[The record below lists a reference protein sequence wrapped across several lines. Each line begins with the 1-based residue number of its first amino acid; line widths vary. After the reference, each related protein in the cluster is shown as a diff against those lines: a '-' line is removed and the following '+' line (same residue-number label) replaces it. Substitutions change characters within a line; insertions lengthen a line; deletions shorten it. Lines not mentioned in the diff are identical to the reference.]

1 MIPIKKLAGTPRI
14 PAPDDAE
21 VSRLLEQSCWSGI
34 IAVGG
39 EHTVGKKT
47 YGEITYYHLNIAR
60 QKKTE
65 SRTLKPVLRVF
76 LALDGSHAT
85 VWDGEDHARSGEICN
100 IIARK
105 LYTSRQILHTES
117 AFAVGMKYLGCDE
130 TDNPTAFIDMQIERK
145 RNAHNQALARTEMS
159 LMLENFAKLPE
170 YRLAASDET
179 FIRRNV
185 ISERFLF
192 RFSKKVLAD
201 PITGLRQRADFV
213 FCATCGA
220 VEEINPYA
228 EEDYRHG
235 AHAVCPACGTTATV
249 YDIGRSKNTLWRQ
262 GVVEIAAAIDD
273 HTLMLCDFI
282 VAVDYTAISR
292 DNMTLPPLVATRGT
306 RRLIDIKYGIIRRYE
321 PTVQCAEGYYRVVYS
336 PKTSG
341 TVEECTRA
349 PYFSKGPKPWRG
361 INGIWLMHDGGGL
374 GLGDLRYVDLRAVL
388 SGEKGAANTVNI
400 GFRNLAEII
409 LNYIK
414 APRVYEMIAKCGGA
428 RYLDMP
434 PRELY
439 GIGINTGGK
448 TPREVFGVEAKVAR
462 TLLDINNPR
471 WYAKMREA
479 VQSGVPAECLSML
492 GVWFEHCDDGYKKIK
507 HIALLPAKAKEYG
520 YDMDSYRDY
529 IGQAIKLGYNL
540 GDKYYEFPR
549 DLEKAHM
556 DATAAIVLKNDREL
570 QVKVEKRL
578 PALAPYE
585 YSNGRFVIRPAQSIA
600 ELALEAYAQRN
611 CVYTNYSR
619 LYANGACVIAF
630 VRRCDAPE
638 KSYITVQINN
648 EYKIVQARI
657 AMNRLPDNDGKWFLV
672 EYERK
677 VLARLKNQSRK
688 KKVRITA

>member
-21 VSRLLEQSCWSGI
+21 VSRLLEQSCWSRI

-65 SRTLKPVLRVF
+65 SRTLEPVLRVF

-105 LYTSRQILHTES
+105 LYTGGQILHTES
-117 AFAVGMKYLGCDE
+117 AFAIGMKYLGCYE
-130 TDNPTAFIDMQIERK
+130 NDNPTAFIDRQIECK
-145 RNAHNQALARTEMS
+145 RNAHNQALARTETS
-159 LMLENFAKLPE
+159 LMLEAFAKLPE
-170 YRLAASDET
+170 YRLTASDET

-192 RFSKKVLAD
+192 RFSRKVLAD
-201 PITGLRQRADFV
+201 PITGLRQRANFV

-220 VEEINPYA
+220 VEMTDPIAFCYN
-228 EEDYRHG
+228 HG
-235 AHAVCPACGTTATV
+235 ARAVCPACGTTATV

-282 VAVDYTAISR
+282 VAVDYTTISR
-292 DNMTLPPLVATRGT
+292 DNMTLPTLAATRGT
-306 RRLIDIKYGIIRRYE
+306 RRLIDIKSGIIRRYE
-321 PTVQCAEGYYRVVYS
+321 TTVRCKADYYRVVYS
-336 PKTSG
+336 PETSG

-349 PYFSKGPKPWRG
+349 PAYSSGPKPWRG

-374 GLGDLRYVDLRAVL
+374 GLGDLRYADLRAVL

-409 LNYIK
+409 LNYIN
-414 APRVYEMIAKCGGA
+414 APRVYEMMAKCGGA
-428 RYLDMP
+428 RYLSMT

-471 WYAKMREA
+471 WYAKMREV

-492 GVWFEHCDDGYKKIK
+492 GVWFEHYDDGYKKIK

-520 YDMDSYRDY
+520 YDLEIYRDY
-529 IGQAIKLGYNL
+529 IGQAIKLGYDL

-549 DLEKAHM
+549 DLEKAHT
-556 DATAAIVLKNDREL
+556 DATAAIALKNDREL
-570 QVKVEKRL
+570 QVKIEKRL

-600 ELALEAYAQRN
+600 ELALEADAQRN
-611 CVYTNYSR
+611 CVYKNYSR

-638 KSYITVQINN
+638 KSYITVEINN

-657 AMNRLPDNDGKWFLV
+657 AMNRLPDDDGKQFLV

>member
-21 VSRLLEQSCWSGI
+21 VSRLLEQSCWSRI
-34 IAVGG
+34 FAVGG
-39 EHTVGKKT
+39 EHTVGNKT
-47 YGEITYYHLNIAR
+47 YGEITYYNLNITC

-65 SRTLKPVLRVF
+65 SRTLEPVLRVF

-85 VWDGEDHARSGEICN
+85 VRDGEDHARSGEIGN

-105 LYTSRQILHTES
+105 FYTGGQILHTES
-117 AFAVGMKYLGCDE
+117 AFAAGMKYLGCGE
-130 TDNPTAFIDMQIERK
+130 TDNPTVFIDRQVEAK
-145 RNAHNQALARTEMS
+145 RNRRNAIHAKAKRER
-159 LMLENFAKLPE
+159 MLDAFAKLPE
-170 YRLAASDET
+170 YGLGAEDET
-179 FIRRNV
+179 
-185 ISERFLF
+185 
-192 RFSKKVLAD
+192 VLAD

-220 VEEINPYA
+220 VEWIDPYPCA
-228 EEDYRHG
+228 GDYRHG

-282 VAVDYTAISR
+282 VAVDYSTISR

-306 RRLIDIKYGIIRRYE
+306 RRLIDIKTGDVWRFE
-321 PTVQCAEGYYRVVYS
+321 PTVSNPAGYNQVYYS
-336 PKTSG
+336 PITSG
-341 TVEECTRA
+341 TVADCTRA
-349 PYFSKGPKPWRG
+349 PYYSKGPAPWRD
-361 INGIWLMHDGGGL
+361 INGIWLMRGSDGLLL
-374 GLGDLRYVDLRAVL
+374 GELKYTDLPAVL
-388 SGEKGAANTVNI
+388 SGFKGDAIAVNI
-400 GFRNLAEII
+400 NFYNLAWII
-409 LNYIK
+409 RNYIQ
-414 APRVYEMIAKCGGA
+414 APRVYEMMAKCGGVE
-428 RYLDMP
+428 YLDIRP
-434 PRELY
+434 SELS
-439 GIGINTGGK
+439 GMGINMDGK
-448 TPREVFGVEAKVAR
+448 TPREVFGVDAKAAR
-462 TLLDINNPR
+462 TLLAINNPQMYR
-471 WYAKMREA
+471 RTRDAICA
-479 VQSGVPAECLSML
+479 GIPAESASML
-492 GVWFEHCDDGYKKIK
+492 EVWFDHHDDGYKKLK

-520 YDMDSYRDY
+520 YDLEIYRDY
-529 IGQAIKLGYNL
+529 IGQAIKLGYDL

-549 DLEKAHM
+549 DLEKAHT
-556 DATAAIVLKNDREL
+556 DATAAIALKNDREL
-570 QVKVEKRL
+570 QVKIEKRL

-600 ELALEAYAQRN
+600 ELALEADAQRN
-611 CVYTNYSR
+611 CVYKNYSR

-638 KSYITVQINN
+638 KSYITVEINN

-657 AMNRLPDNDGKWFLV
+657 AMNRLPDDDGKQFLV

>member
-1 MIPIKKLAGTPRI
+1 MIPVKKLAGTPRI

-21 VSRLLEQSCWSGI
+21 VSRLLEQSCWSRI
-34 IAVGG
+34 FAVGG
-39 EHTVGKKT
+39 EHTVGNKT
-47 YGEITYYHLNIAR
+47 YGEITYYHLNITC
-60 QKKTE
+60 QKKAE
-65 SRTLKPVLRVF
+65 SRTLEPVLRVF

-85 VWDGEDHARSGEICN
+85 VRDGEDHARSGEIGN
-100 IIARK
+100 IISRK
-105 LYTSRQILHTES
+105 FYTGGQILHTGS

-130 TDNPTAFIDMQIERK
+130 TDNPTAFIDMQIKCQRD
-145 RNAHNQALARTEMS
+145 AHNQALARTETS

-220 VEEINPYA
+220 VEWTDPCA
-228 EEDYRHG
+228 GDYRHG

-321 PTVQCAEGYYRVVYS
+321 PTVQCKAGYYRVVYS

-341 TVEECTRA
+341 AVDECTRA
-349 PYFSKGPKPWRG
+349 PAYSSGPKPWRG

-388 SGEKGAANTVNI
+388 SGEKGAANAVNI

-439 GIGINTGGK
+439 EIGINTGGK
-448 TPREVFGVEAKVAR
+448 TPREVFGVDAKVAR

-471 WYAKMREA
+471 RYGQMRAA
-479 VQSGVPAECLSML
+479 VQSGVSAECLSML
-492 GVWFEHCDDGYKKIK
+492 DVWFDHHDDGYKKLK

-520 YDMDSYRDY
+520 YDMEIYRDY
-529 IGQAIKLGYNL
+529 IRQAVELGYDL

-549 DLEKAHM
+549 DLEKAHT
-556 DATAAIVLKNDREL
+556 DATAAIALKNDRKL
-570 QVKVEKRL
+570 QVKIEKRL

-600 ELALEAYAQRN
+600 ELALEADAQRN
-611 CVYTNYSR
+611 CVYKNYSR

-638 KSYITVQINN
+638 KSYITVEINN

-657 AMNRLPDNDGKWFLV
+657 AMNRLPDDDGKQFLV

>member
-1 MIPIKKLAGTPRI
+1 MIPIKKLSGTPRI

-21 VSRLLEQSCWSGI
+21 MSRLLEQSCWSRI

-39 EHTVGKKT
+39 EHTVGEKT
-47 YGEITYYHLNIAR
+47 YGEITYYHLNITR
-60 QKKTE
+60 QKKAE
-65 SRTLKPVLRVF
+65 SRTLEPVLRVF
-76 LALDGSHAT
+76 LAPDGSHAT
-85 VWDGEDHARSGEICN
+85 VWDGENHARSGKICN

-105 LYTSRQILHTES
+105 FYTGGQILHTES
-117 AFAVGMKYLGCDE
+117 AFAVGMKYLGCGE
-130 TDNPTAFIDMQIERK
+130 TDNPTAYIDRQVEAKRSR
-145 RNAHNQALARTEMS
+145 RNAIHTKAERAR
-159 LMLENFAKLPE
+159 MLDAFAKLPE
-170 YRLAASDET
+170 YRLGVEDET

-201 PITGLRQRADFV
+201 PITGLKRRTEFV

-220 VEEINPYA
+220 IEETDPCA
-228 EEDYRHG
+228 GDYRHG
-235 AHAVCPACGTTATV
+235 ARAVCPACGTTATV

-262 GVVEIAAAIDD
+262 GVVEIAAAIND

-321 PTVQCAEGYYRVVYS
+321 PTVRCKAGYYRVVHS

-341 TVEECTRA
+341 TIEGSTRGA
-349 PYFSKGPKPWRG
+349 PYFSNGPAPWRE

-439 GIGINTGGK
+439 EIGINTGGK
-448 TPREVFGVEAKVAR
+448 TPREVFGVDAKVAR

-471 WYAKMREA
+471 WYGQMREA
-479 VQSGVPAECLSML
+479 VQSGVSAECLSML
-492 GVWFEHCDDGYKKIK
+492 DVWLEHHDDGYKKIK

-520 YDMDSYRDY
+520 YDLEIYRDY
-529 IGQAIKLGYNL
+529 IRQAVELGYDL

-549 DLEKAHM
+549 DLEKAHL
-556 DATAAIVLKNDREL
+556 DATTAIVLKNDREL
-570 QVKVEKRL
+570 QVKIEKRI

-585 YSNGRFVIRPAQSIA
+585 YSNGKFVIRAAQSIA
-600 ELALEAYAQRN
+600 ELALEAEAQHN
-611 CVYTNYSR
+611 CVYKNYSR
-619 LYANGACVIAF
+619 HYANGACVIAF

-638 KSYITVQINN
+638 KSYITVEINN

-657 AMNRLPDNDGKWFLV
+657 AKNRLPDDEGKQFLA

-677 VLARLKNQSRK
+677 VLMRLKNQNRK
-688 KKVRITA
+688 RKERITA

>member
-1 MIPIKKLAGTPRI
+1 MIPVKKLAGTPRI

-21 VSRLLEQSCWSGI
+21 VSRLLEQSCWSRI
-34 IAVGG
+34 FAVGG

-65 SRTLKPVLRVF
+65 SRTLDPVLRVF

-105 LYTSRQILHTES
+105 LYTGGQILHTGS
-117 AFAVGMKYLGCDE
+117 AFAVGMKYLGCYE
-130 TDNPTAFIDMQIERK
+130 NENPTAFIDWQIECK
-145 RNAHNQALARTEMS
+145 RNAHNRALARSETS

-170 YRLAASDET
+170 YRLTASDET

-201 PITGLRQRADFV
+201 PITGLRQRANFV

-220 VEEINPYA
+220 VEMTDPIAFCYN
-228 EEDYRHG
+228 HG
-235 AHAVCPACGTTATV
+235 ARAVCPACGTTATV

-306 RRLIDIKYGIIRRYE
+306 RRLIDISSGIIRRYE
-321 PTVQCAEGYYRVVYS
+321 PTVRCNAGYYRVVYS
-336 PKTSG
+336 PETSG

-349 PYFSKGPKPWRG
+349 PAYSSGPKPWRG
-361 INGIWLMHDGGGL
+361 INGIWLMHAGGGL
-374 GLGDLRYVDLRAVL
+374 ELGDLRYADLRAVL
-388 SGEKGAANTVNI
+388 SGEKGTESTVNI
-400 GFRNLAEII
+400 GFRNLAEIVM
-409 LNYIK
+409 NYIK

-428 RYLDMP
+428 RYLSMT
-434 PRELY
+434 PRELHE
-439 GIGINTGGK
+439 IGINTDGK
-448 TPREVFGVEAKVAR
+448 TPREVFGVDAKAAR
-462 TLLDINNPR
+462 TLLDINDPR
-471 WYAKMREA
+471 WYGKMRKA

-492 GVWFEHCDDGYKKIK
+492 DVWFEHHDDGYKKLK
-507 HIALLPAKAKEYG
+507 HIALLPTKAKEYG
-520 YDMDSYRDY
+520 YDTEIYRDY
-529 IGQAIKLGYNL
+529 IGQAIKLGYDL

-549 DLEKAHM
+549 DLEKAHT
-556 DATAAIVLKNDREL
+556 DATAAIALKNDREL
-570 QVKVEKRL
+570 QVKIEKRL
-578 PALAPYE
+578 PTLAPYE
-585 YSNGRFVIRPAQSIA
+585 YSNGKFVIRPAQSIA
-600 ELALEAYAQRN
+600 ELALEADAQRN
-611 CVYTNYSR
+611 CVYKNYSR

-638 KSYITVQINN
+638 KSYITVEINN

-657 AMNRLPDNDGKWFLV
+657 AKNRLPDDEGKQFLA

-677 VLARLKNQSRK
+677 VLMRLKNQSRK
-688 KKVRITA
+688 KKERITA

>member
-21 VSRLLEQSCWSGI
+21 VSRLLEQSCWSRI
-34 IAVGG
+34 FAVGG
-39 EHTVGKKT
+39 EHTVGNKT
-47 YGEITYYHLNIAR
+47 YGEITYYNLNITC

-65 SRTLKPVLRVF
+65 SRTLEPVLRVF

-85 VWDGEDHARSGEICN
+85 VRDGEDHARSGEIGN
-100 IIARK
+100 IISRK
-105 LYTSRQILHTES
+105 FYTGGQILHTES
-117 AFAVGMKYLGCDE
+117 AFAAGMKYLGCGE
-130 TDNPTAFIDMQIERK
+130 TDNPTTYIDRQVEAK
-145 RNAHNQALARTEMS
+145 RNRRNAIHAKAERAR
-159 LMLENFAKLPE
+159 MLDAFAKLPE
-170 YRLAASDET
+170 YRVSAEDET

-201 PITGLRQRADFV
+201 PISGLKRRTEFV

-220 VEEINPYA
+220 VEETDPCVG
-228 EEDYRHG
+228 DYRHG
-235 AHAVCPACGTTATV
+235 AHAVCPACGTTAKV

-273 HTLMLCDFI
+273 HTLMLCDFT

-321 PTVQCAEGYYRVVYS
+321 PTVQCKAGYYRVVHS
-336 PKTSG
+336 PETSG
-341 TVEECTRA
+341 TVDECTRA
-349 PYFSKGPKPWRG
+349 PYYSKGPAPWRG
-361 INGIWLMHDGGGL
+361 INGIWLMHAGGGL
-374 GLGDLRYVDLRAVL
+374 GLGDLRYADLRAIL
-388 SGEKGAANTVNI
+388 SGEKGTESTVNI
-400 GFRNLAEII
+400 GFRNLAKIV

-428 RYLDMP
+428 RYLCMT

-439 GIGINTGGK
+439 EIGINTGGK
-448 TPREVFGVEAKVAR
+448 TPREVFGVDAKAAR
-462 TLLDINNPR
+462 TLLDINDPR
-471 WYAKMREA
+471 WYGKMREA

-492 GVWFEHCDDGYKKIK
+492 DVWFEHHDGGYKKLK
-507 HIALLPAKAKEYG
+507 HIALLPTKAKEYG
-520 YDMDSYRDY
+520 YDTEIYRDY
-529 IGQAIKLGYNL
+529 IGQAIKLGYDL

-549 DLEKAHM
+549 DLEKAHT
-556 DATAAIVLKNDREL
+556 DATAAIALKNDREL
-570 QVKVEKRL
+570 QVKIEKRL
-578 PALAPYE
+578 PTLAPYE
-585 YSNGRFVIRPAQSIA
+585 YSNGKFVIRPAQSIA
-600 ELALEAYAQRN
+600 ELALEADAQRN
-611 CVYTNYSR
+611 CVYKNYSR

-630 VRRCDAPE
+630 VRKCDAPE
-638 KSYITVQINN
+638 KSYITVEINN

-657 AMNRLPDNDGKWFLV
+657 AKNRLPDDEGKQFLA

-677 VLARLKNQSRK
+677 VLMRLKKQSK
-688 KKVRITA
+688 KEKVRITV

>member
-21 VSRLLEQSCWSGI
+21 VSRLLEQSCWSRI
-34 IAVGG
+34 FAVGG
-39 EHTVGKKT
+39 EHTVGNKT
-47 YGEITYYHLNIAR
+47 YGEITYYHLNITR

-65 SRTLKPVLRVF
+65 SRTLEPVLRVF

-105 LYTSRQILHTES
+105 FYTGGQILHTGS
-117 AFAVGMKYLGCDE
+117 AFAVGMKYLGCGE
-130 TDNPTAFIDMQIERK
+130 TDNPTVYIDMQIERK

-159 LMLENFAKLPE
+159 LMLEAFAKLPE
-170 YRLAASDET
+170 YRLTASDET

-201 PITGLRQRADFV
+201 PITGLRQLEDFV

-220 VEEINPYA
+220 IEWTDPSAGE
-228 EEDYRHG
+228 YRHG
-235 AHAVCPACGTTATV
+235 ARAVCPACSTTATV

-282 VAVDYTAISR
+282 VAVDYSTISR
-292 DNMTLPPLVATRGT
+292 DNMTLPPLVATRRT
-306 RRLIDIKYGIIRRYE
+306 RRLIDISSGIIRRYE
-321 PTVQCAEGYYRVVYS
+321 PTAQCKAGYYRVVHS

-341 TVEECTRA
+341 AVDECTRA
-349 PYFSKGPKPWRG
+349 PAYSSGPKPWRG

-374 GLGDLRYVDLRAVL
+374 GLGDLRYADLRAVL

-409 LNYIK
+409 LNYIN
-414 APRVYEMIAKCGGA
+414 APRVYEMMAKCGGA
-428 RYLDMP
+428 RYLSMT

-600 ELALEAYAQRN
+600 ELALEADAQRN
-611 CVYTNYSR
+611 CVYKNYSR

-657 AMNRLPDNDGKWFLV
+657 ARNLLPDDDGKQFLV